1 MAHCGVPT
9 AAWPFACG
17 DVDLKNGLHW
27 DDATNKFWVEPGI
40 STTATP
46 LAWPYAASIDAA
58 SPTGN
63 GLHWDA
69 ATCKPWVQPESNTN
83 HSVATVT
90 GSFQYAAPYLQ
101 DYNGPYGPN
110 NRAIWWAASNNA
122 LGPART
128 FFDIVQVLNC
138 FITLTNSSSKNR
150 RCVGDMI
157 LPQLIHNMN
166 NQLPQC
172 ALIATQWYE
181 IYTTAIGPTGV
192 WSQFGFT
199 LQNFPFYQSFSV
211 YNTVF
216 GVDFPWTDHG
226 DGTGA
231 DGFPAWNTQS
241 GVPGYESVLNTGQH
255 ASYNKSEHMGTM
267 PWDTGV
273 IAPGQSI
280 RVGLIIQ
287 GVSANEPLFWAN
299 PPTNTFPDPPYLNGY
314 TQLTTNPK
322 IIGTLI

>member
-17 DVDLKNGLHW
+17 DVDLNNGLHW

-40 STTATP
+40 STTVPA

-69 ATCKPWVQPESNTN
+69 ALCKPWVQPESNTN
-83 HSVATVT
+83 HSVATVLGT
-90 GSFQYAAPYLQ
+90 FSNAAGYLQ
-101 DYNGPYGPN
+101 DYTGPYGTTK
-110 NRAIWWAASNNA
+110 AIYWSGANTT
-122 LGPART
+122 LGPRV
-128 FFDIVQVLNC
+128 FFDVVQVLNC
-138 FITLTNSSSKNR
+138 FITISNTSSKNR
-150 RCVGDMI
+150 RVVGDMI

-166 NQLPQC
+166 QQLVQC
-172 ALIATQWYE
+172 SLIATQWYE
-181 IYTTAIGPTGV
+181 IYTTAVGPTGV

-199 LQNFPFYQSFSV
+199 LQNFPDYASPSV
-211 YNTVF
+211 YTMIL
-216 GVDFPWTDHG
+216 GPGPYPWLDHG
-226 DGTGA
+226 DGLGVN
-231 DGFPAWNTQS
+231 GFPGWVAAS
-241 GVPGYESVLNTGQH
+241 AVAAYLNTGTS

-287 GVSANEPLFWAN
+287 GVAPYDPLFEPA
-299 PPTNTFPDPPYLNGY
+299 PGFPDVPYLSGY
-314 TQLTTNPK
+314 TQLATQPK